1 MLAGKTAT
9 TSCTTFPD
17 FSHSL
22 GVVVV
27 VFVILVGWLHYK
39 FKTRVKSILLF
50 KKIKLNK
57 INTIF
62 KHKIQLI
69 WNSFTNKEN
78 LFEHCLLF
86 TKQNKKQEIGG
97 EELAKE
103 REIPPSFFP
112 HRGAHQ
118 NNNNHEKWNVN
129 KHVTVKTGHF
139 SKQKGG
145 WRVWRKIET
154 GTILLPVCCYPQ
166 VKWRGLFF
174 SSFAWK
180 WDDLR
185 SRTFRFVTVFRE
197 MWRCFC
203 FEGVGRGMEFINR
216 LLSS

>member
-103 REIPPSFFP
+103 REIPPSFFS

-174 SSFAWK
+174 FLLCLKVRWSAKSYISFC
-180 WDDLR
+180 DSF
-185 SRTFRFVTVFRE
+185 SRNVTLFLLWGGRKGNGIHKSFV
-197 MWRCFC
+197 
-203 FEGVGRGMEFINR
+203 I
-216 LLSS
+216 